1 MRRAPARL
9 RMQLMLDLEPG
20 TAEVPI
26 APGSKALLEALAD
39 LLLEALGREETEV
52 GGQEGGDDFQ
62 DHA

>member
-1 MRRAPARL
+1 MRRAPARP
-9 RMQLMLDLEPG
+9 RMQLMLDLEAG
-20 TAEVPI
+20 TAEAPI

-52 GGQEGGDDFQ
+52 GGQEGGDDSQ

>member
-1 MRRAPARL
+1 
-9 RMQLMLDLEPG
+9 MQLMLDLEPG
-20 TAEVPI
+20 TAEAPI

-52 GGQEGGDDFQ
+52 GGQEGGDDSQ

>member
-1 MRRAPARL
+1 
-9 RMQLMLDLEPG
+9 MQLMLDLEPG
-20 TAEVPI
+20 AAEVPI

-52 GGQEGGDDFQ
+52 GGQEGGDDSQ

>member
-1 MRRAPARL
+1 MRRAPARP

-26 APGSKALLEALAD
+26 VPGSKALLEALAD

-52 GGQEGGDDFQ
+52 GGQEGGDDSQ

>member
-1 MRRAPARL
+1 MMRPAAQPRT
-9 RMQLMLDLEPG
+9 QLVLDLEPG
-20 TAEVPI
+20 TAEPPI

-52 GGQEGGDDFQ
+52 DGQGGGNEFE